1 MSLQALPGAAAE
13 SSGPA
18 LRTEF
23 RAFVDATV
31 APIADEVDRSQ
42 RIPQEVLR
50 AVADRGYWG
59 AGLPSTVGG
68 SGWGLVT
75 LGALHEEIGRG
86 CSSLRSLLTVHH
98 MVAAM
103 VSRWGSEPVRARWL
117 AALAAGDALGAFC
130 LTEPEAGSDAAAV
143 ATTADRDG
151 DGYRL
156 TGTKRWIT
164 SGQVAHVLLVFARTA
179 QGLTAFLVP
188 SDSPGIRRVP
198 IRDALGTRG
207 SMLAEIR
214 LDRVP
219 VDAHAVLGREGAGL
233 MIATSALELG
243 RYSVAN
249 GCVGILQ
256 AALDACVS
264 YTSRRRQGGVLLR
277 EHQLVRQMI
286 SDMVTDVRAARLLCG
301 HAGQL
306 MDAADPS
313 AVMATWVAKY
323 HASTSATRCTSNAV
337 QLHGAN
343 GCGGHY
349 GVARLFRDAKVMEVI
364 EGSTQIQQLTI
375 ADFAYQRL
383 ADPMRTTRISEVT
396 GS

>member
-1 MSLQALPGAAAE
+1 MTLQPLAE
-13 SSGPA
+13 ARIESPRRDPRA
-18 LRTEF
+18 DF
-23 RAFVDATV
+23 RAFVDSTV
-31 APIADEVDRSQ
+31 VPHADDIDRRQS
-42 RIPQEVLR
+42 IPPDILL

-59 AGLPSTVGG
+59 AGLPESVGG
-68 SGWGLVT
+68 AGYDLAT

-103 VSRWGSEPVRARWL
+103 VTRWASERVRRTWL
-117 AALAAGDALGAFC
+117 PALAAGESLAAFC

-143 ATTADRDG
+143 ATTAVPQA

-164 SGQVAHVLLVFARTA
+164 AGQIADVLLVIGRTDR
-179 QGLTAFLVP
+179 GPTAFLVP
-188 SDSPGIRRVP
+188 GDSAGLRRVP
-198 IRDALGTRG
+198 IRHVLGTRG

-214 LDRVP
+214 LDDVH
-219 VDAHAVLGREGAGL
+219 VDHDAVLGCEGAGL

-256 AALDACVS
+256 AALDACIA
-264 YTSRRRQGGVLLR
+264 YTSQRHQGGVALR
-277 EHQLVRQMI
+277 EHQLVRQMV
-286 SDMVTDVRAARLLCG
+286 SDMVTDLRAARLLCQ
-301 HAGQL
+301 HAGEL

-323 HASTSATRCTSNAV
+323 YASTSATKCTAHAV

-343 GCGGHY
+343 GCGGEN
-349 GVARLFRDAKVMEVI
+349 GVDRLFRDAKVMEII
-364 EGSTQIQQLTI
+364 EGSTQVQQLMI

-383 ADPMRTTRISEVT
+383 ADPMETTST
-396 GS
+396 GSRRRS